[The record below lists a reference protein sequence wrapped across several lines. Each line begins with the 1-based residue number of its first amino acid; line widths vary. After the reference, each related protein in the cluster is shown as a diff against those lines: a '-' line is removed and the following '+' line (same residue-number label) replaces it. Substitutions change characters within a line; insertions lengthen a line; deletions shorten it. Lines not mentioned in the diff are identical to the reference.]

1 MGLGL
6 LGRGVGDA
14 EFLAQCGAD
23 LIVTDL
29 KTEVQLAK
37 SLEQLNQYENI
48 SYALGGHNLED
59 FENRDLIIK
68 AAGVPL
74 DSIYIKHAESQ
85 NIPVVMDE
93 SLFVDIAEKL
103 ELDLKIIGITG
114 TRGKSMTTQL
124 VYEILKHAGKL
135 VHLAGNLRG
144 LATLPLLDH
153 VGKEDY
159 IVMELASWQLQGFD
173 TIKKSP
179 HVSIFT
185 TFMPDHINY
194 YGTMEKYF
202 ADKAVIFKYQNE
214 YDHLIIREEMQ
225 KEIENYWHHSIT
237 SKLHIVNKDSIPAE
251 WSFPMPGEHMR
262 ANAAAAAEAA
272 RVLGIDDEIIRT
284 ALEQFKGLEGR
295 LQKLAEIH
303 GVTFYNDNNAT
314 TPAATSAALAALGD
328 AEKKNI
334 ILIAGGADKKLPMG
348 DLPDLIKKFC
358 KHNYLLVGTGTDTLV
373 EKLPD
378 ETFTINNSLRE
389 AFQEACD
396 RAEAGDIIIL
406 SPAFASFN
414 MYANEY
420 ERNDEFVKLVKEF
433 QQI

>member
-14 EFLAQCGAD
+14 EFLAQCGAG

-29 KTEVQLAK
+29 KTEAQLAQ
-37 SLEQLNQYENI
+37 SIERLNQYENI
-48 SYALGGHNLED
+48 TYALGGHSLED
-59 FENRDLIIK
+59 FENRDLVIK

-74 DSIYIKHAESQ
+74 DSPYIKHAESQ

-124 VYEILKHAGKL
+124 IYEILQHAGKR

-144 LATLPLLDH
+144 LVTLPLLDH
-153 VGKEDY
+153 VEKGDY

-185 TFMPDHINY
+185 TFMPDHMNY

-202 ADKAVIFKYQNE
+202 ADKAVIFKYQTE
-214 YDHLIIREEMQ
+214 QDHVIIREEVQ
-225 KEIENYWHHSIT
+225 KEIETYWHHSIPG
-237 SKLHIVNKDSIPAE
+237 KLHIVNKDSIPVD
-251 WSFPMPGEHMR
+251 WTVPMPGEHMR
-262 ANAAAAAEAA
+262 ANAAAAAQAA
-272 RVLGIDDEIIRT
+272 RVLGIDDNIIRS
-284 ALEQFKGLEGR
+284 AIEQFKGLEGR
-295 LQKLAEIH
+295 LQKLTEIH
-303 GVTFYNDNNAT
+303 GITFYNDNNAT
-314 TPAATSAALAALGD
+314 TPAATTVALQALGD

-348 DLPDLIKKFC
+348 ELPDMIKKFC
-358 KHNYLLVGTGTDTLV
+358 KHSYLLAGTGTDTLI

-378 ETFTINNSLRE
+378 DSFTINNSLRE
-389 AFQEACD
+389 AFHEAYD
-396 RAEAGDIIIL
+396 RAETGDIIIL
-406 SPAFASFN
+406 SPAFSSFN

-420 ERNDEFVKLVKEF
+420 ERNDEFIELVKKL
-433 QQI
+433 